1 MFGVVPSA
9 VRLPPN
15 PCRRLGRDGP
25 AADHNA
31 LSLAEYKST
40 WSLDESSNT
49 HFHVKL
55 GAPRIKA
62 LCNQE
67 VVLYFTLDEIL
78 FYESKDF
85 TV

>member
-1 MFGVVPSA
+1 MLAGGKEGPS
-9 VRLPPN
+9 
-15 PCRRLGRDGP
+15 
-25 AADHNA
+25 ADHNA

-78 FYESKDF
+78 FYDSKDF